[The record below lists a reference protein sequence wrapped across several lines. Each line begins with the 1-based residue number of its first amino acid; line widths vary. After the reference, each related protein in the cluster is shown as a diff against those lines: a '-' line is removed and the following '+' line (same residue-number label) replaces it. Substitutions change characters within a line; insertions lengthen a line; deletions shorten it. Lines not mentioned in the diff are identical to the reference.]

1 MKYMSFRMKLTLVF
15 IVTAVIEGAIIGS
28 LSFSHSKDMV
38 VRNKK
43 QEMSDT
49 INRIDVNI
57 NVKVRYIMEILD
69 NAAASQLVRAACIPG
84 WDAGEERVRRTYLED
99 YCKSLVRSVGEQM
112 DISIITRS
120 RIMYTTAAGETGP
133 KEVSEKVLGNYFEAM
148 GDRENKA
155 VWAGIMPKLFSPSE
169 EEGQAVTVVRA
180 IQDENQGKVLGM
192 VVIELDPDMFSNLLL
207 GNQGLF
213 QYQYLFIAD
222 QKGQVICSNP
232 KVNNGWQEEINERF
246 DRGIRRFQLTWKGK
260 EYYVCGQYNG
270 ITGWKSYSVI
280 PVSGLFPQAEDLYNA
295 IWLVGIVSTIGI
307 AAVIAFLVY
316 AMARPIKRL
325 SRAMG
330 QVQKGD
336 FAVRVPNRRKDEIG
350 ELTESFNYMLDE
362 INTLIRQVYQ
372 EKIAQ
377 KNAEVQALQAQI
389 NPHFLYNTLDSV
401 NWMLIDRGEMDI
413 SDIIISL
420 GSLMRYSIEDEQAFV
435 PLEREMEYVLCYLK
449 LQKNRLEDRLEYEV
463 EAETGLE
470 SWKVPK
476 LILQPLVENAI
487 THGIEP
493 GKRKGKIR
501 ITAEDHGEEILIT
514 VEDNGQGMTPEQLK
528 HLKEEVPDGER
539 DGRTGIGVRN
549 VDRRLRL
556 HYGDQYGLTI
566 ESRYG
571 EGTAVRFLIPK
582 TQLSVG
588 TGRQGKEKQ
597 GDETGNCG

>member
-1 MKYMSFRMKLTLVF
+1 MKHMSFRMKLTLVF
-15 IVTAVIEGAIIGS
+15 IVTAMIEGAIIGS
-28 LSFSHSKDMV
+28 LSFFHSRDMV
-38 VRNKK
+38 VKNKK

-69 NAAASQLVRAACIPG
+69 NAAANQLVQAACVPG
-84 WDAGEERVRRTYLED
+84 WDAEEEGARRTYLDD

-120 RIMYTTAAGETGP
+120 GIMYTTAAGKTGP
-133 KEVSEKVLGNYFEAM
+133 EVSEKVLGSYFEAM
-148 GDRENKA
+148 GDREDKA
-155 VWAGIMPKLFSPSE
+155 VWVGIMPKLVSLSKE
-169 EEGQAVTVVRA
+169 DGQAVTVVRA
-180 IQDENQGKVLGM
+180 IRDENQGEVLGM
-192 VVIELDPDMFSNLLL
+192 AVIELDPDMFSNLLL

-246 DRGIRRFQLTWKGK
+246 DRGIRRFQLTWQGK

-280 PVSGLFPQAEDLYNA
+280 PVAGLFPQAGDLYKA

-307 AAVIAFLVY
+307 AAAIALLVY

-325 SRAMG
+325 SRAME

-470 SWKVPK
+470 SWKIPK

-501 ITAEDHGEEILIT
+501 ISARDQGEEILIT
-514 VEDNGQGMTPEQLK
+514 VEDNGQGMTSEQLK

-582 TQLSVG
+582 TQLSAGV
-588 TGRQGKEKQ
+588 R
-597 GDETGNCG
+597 ETGKGEAEG

>member
-15 IVTAVIEGAIIGS
+15 IVTAMIEGAIIGS

-69 NAAASQLVRAACIPG
+69 NAAASQLVRAACVPG
-84 WDAGEERVRRTYLED
+84 WDAGKNWVRRTYLDD

-112 DISIITRS
+112 DISIIAKS
-120 RIMYTTAAGETGP
+120 RIMYTTAEGETEP
-133 KEVSEKVLGNYFEAM
+133 REIPEAVSGAYFDAM
-148 GDRENKA
+148 GDRVNKA
-155 VWAGIMPKLFSPSE
+155 VWAGIMPELFSSSE
-169 EEGQAVTVVRA
+169 RKGQAVTAVRA
-180 IQDENQGKVLGM
+180 IRAENQEKILGI
-192 VVIELDPDMFSNLLL
+192 VVIELDPDMFSSLLL
-207 GNQGLF
+207 GNQELYH
-213 QYQYLFIAD
+213 YQYLFIAD

-232 KVNNGWQEEINERF
+232 RVNNGWQKEINERF
-246 DRGIRRFQLTWKGK
+246 GRGIRRFQLIWEGK
-260 EYYVCGQYNG
+260 KYYVCGQYNG
-270 ITGWKSYSVI
+270 ITGWKSYSII
-280 PVSGLFPQAEDLYNA
+280 PVAGLFPQAGDLYNA

-316 AMARPIKRL
+316 AMARPIRKL
-325 SRAMG
+325 SGAMG

-401 NWMLIDRGEMDI
+401 NWMLIDRGDMDI
-413 SDIIISL
+413 SDIIVSL
-420 GSLMRYSIEDEQAFV
+420 GKLMRYSIEDEQALV

-463 EAETGLE
+463 EAEKGLE
-470 SWKVPK
+470 SFKVPK

-487 THGIEP
+487 TRGIEP

-501 ITAEDHGEEILIT
+501 IRAENQGEEILIA
-514 VEDNGQGMTPEQLK
+514 VEDNGQGMTLEQLK
-528 HLKEEVPDGER
+528 QLKDEVPEGER
-539 DGRTGIGVRN
+539 EGRTGIGVRN

-556 HYGDQYGLTI
+556 HYGEQYGLTI
-566 ESRYG
+566 ESRYR
-571 EGTAVRFLIPK
+571 EGTSVRFLIPK
-582 TQLSVG
+582 VQYSAG
-588 TGRQGKEKQ
+588 TGKGAAE
-597 GDETGNCG
+597 DETDNCG